1 MRLQSALSMDQFA
14 GLEEEEMGL
23 FRSKEERRAK
33 RKARRAK
40 RKARRKKRRSER
52 RQRKAARLRR
62 RAGRLDSGGGRKR
75 RRRGGGGGG
84 TRRAMRRGG
93 MRRRQRSFEPMLQPA
108 PQWPET
114 EPQWPEAD
122 FMPMQ
127 PGPEVLEPEVIEP
140 PDLEDFEDALEMEGV
155 GALARRWSPL
165 VKMGRNFRI
174 QAAEGYRAAVV
185 PLKPGLFLVAELP
198 EHVARS
204 EFGIV
209 PLLAPL
215 VVRAA
220 SRAISKPPEQ
230 RPLYRLFHRQGQG
243 QRQEGQGRPLL
254 QRVFQPRQ
262 GQGGGQGQGRT
273 FLQRMFRP
281 RQTAALHEAPPQRSL
296 VPAPGSGQAQ
306 NQLLPAPALGA
317 WVDPEDLA
325 GLFDD
330 GQGV

>member
-1 MRLQSALSMDQFA
+1 M
-14 GLEEEEMGL
+14 
-23 FRSKEERRAK
+23 
-33 RKARRAK
+33 
-40 RKARRKKRRSER
+40 RRK
-52 RQRKAARLRR
+52 QQ
-62 RAGRLDSGGGRKR
+62 G
-75 RRRGGGGGG
+75 
-84 TRRAMRRGG
+84 
-93 MRRRQRSFEPMLQPA
+93 FEPMLQPA
-108 PQWPET
+108 PQWPEAA
-114 EPQWPEAD
+114 EPQWPDED
-122 FMPMQ
+122 YMPMQ
-127 PGPEVLEPEVIEP
+127 PVGPEVYDAEVIEP
-140 PDLEDFEDALEMEGV
+140 PDMEDFEDVLEMEGV

-204 EFGIV
+204 EFGIA

-243 QRQEGQGRPLL
+243 QRQQGQRQGRPLL
-254 QRVFQPRQ
+254 QQVFRPRQ
-262 GQGGGQGQGRT
+262 GQGQGARQGQGRA

-281 RQTAALHEAPPQRSL
+281 RQAAMQQPVAQQRSL
-296 VPAPGSGQAQ
+296 VPAPGSGHAQ

-330 GQGV
+330 GQGG